1 MIHNALGEMYR
12 AAGQLD
18 RALPHYREAIHFYE
32 LAGDLYGA
40 ARTRYNVALSFL
52 SAGRLADARD
62 YADAAL
68 RNYQT
73 YGTSAQQ
80 DIQKTLDLIADID
93 KASHPH

>member
-1 MIHNALGEMYR
+1 VIHNALGEMYR

-62 YADAAL
+62 YADAAFTQLPDL
-68 RNYQT
+68 RHQALSRT
-73 YGTSAQQ
+73 FRKRST
-80 DIQKTLDLIADID
+80 
-93 KASHPH
+93 